1 MSYEQKYLKYK
12 QKYKNLQ
19 KEYNSKMEEV
29 KMDKKATLVGKKATL
44 VDETAT
50 LVDETATL
58 DNFELTDTPGK
69 LPSMRGGAIDDF
81 ILSDTPTYE
90 MKGGDATTSAITFN
104 TPGPGATMAAPVV
117 GAPDYCMNMPVAT
130 TASTT
135 TSVALRSMNG
145 GAAPFVPMGNVP
157 CPGIVNPQP
166 NTSVPLPLTGGSAPF
181 VPMASNTPCPGI
193 VNAQPN
199 TTVPLPINLQTLTG
213 GEKTTMTDTL
223 IETTT
228 NLSEASKV
236 SAKESAKEM
245 SDIRNTADIEQLFK
259 QLGGKKKH
267 HKSEIS
273 SSSSSSSSDS
283 ASSSSIMSDLD
294 EIISVNDI

>member
-29 KMDKKATLVGKKATL
+29 KMDKK
-44 VDETAT
+44 AT

-104 TPGPGATMAAPVV
+104 TPGAGTTMPAPVV

-130 TASTT
+130 TVAS
-135 TSVALRSMNG
+135 RSMNG

-166 NTSVPLPLTGGSAPF
+166 NTAVPMPLTGGSAPF

-273 SSSSSSSSDS
+273 SSSSSSSSSSDS
-283 ASSSSIMSDLD
+283 ASSSSIMSDFD
-294 EIISVNDI
+294 EVISVNDI